1 MTNLWHAKLFP
12 AFTSQKMSSLY
23 AIEMGHSVIN
33 GCMIGDEFNSQF
45 FSPDRLSMADIVKVK
60 DVRKMLNF
68 RDTLRNKLT
77 L

>member
-1 MTNLWHAKLFP
+1 
-12 AFTSQKMSSLY
+12 
-23 AIEMGHSVIN
+23 MGHSVIN